1 MAVTN
6 RDASAQTVSGKT
18 YTNASIG
25 TDGLQ
30 VTGPAAAKAIYAYI
44 SAAGTFEVAGGD
56 AVPLD
61 ASTWTVVWE
70 RGEGLPSSPSVL
82 IKPSSGTATIS
93 LRIV

>member
-6 RDASAQTVSGKT
+6 RDCSAQATSGKT
-18 YTNASIG
+18 YADASIG

-30 VTGPAAAKAIYAYI
+30 VTGPALATAIYAHI

-56 AVPLD
+56 AVPLAAD
-61 ASTWTVVWE
+61 TWTLVWE

-82 IKPSSGTATIS
+82 VKPSSGTATIS
-93 LRIV
+93 LRVV

>member
-1 MAVTN
+1 MAATP

-18 YTNASIG
+18 YADASIG

-44 SAAGTFEVAGGD
+44 SAAGTFEVAGGA

-61 ASTWTVVWE
+61 ANTWTAVWE

-82 IKPSSGTATIS
+82 LKPATGTADMY

>member
-18 YTNASIG
+18 YRNLAIG

-30 VTGPAAAKAIYAYI
+30 VTGPAAARAIYAYL

-61 ASTWTVVWE
+61 ATTWVLVWE

-82 IKPSSGTATIS
+82 LKPATGTADMY
-93 LRIV
+93 LRVV

>member
-18 YTNASIG
+18 YKDLTIG

-30 VTGPAAAKAIYAYI
+30 VTGAPACSAIHARA

-61 ASTWTVVWE
+61 ADTWTVVWE

-82 IKPSSGTATIS
+82 LKPATGTADFY